1 MKDRIVVLLA
11 ALYFSA
17 PASGES
23 VDCSE
28 LMTTVA
34 ISKCKSGEFDAVQDK
49 LTKYL
54 EASVQHYDYD
64 PVVVKAIRESQEQWE
79 AYSTAHCDAIYAK
92 WREGTIRGIMATEC
106 RKNLTK
112 QRIHMVWESFLTY
125 SDSSPPVLPEPER

>member
-1 MKDRIVVLLA
+1 MRDRVAVLLA
-11 ALYFSA
+11 ALYFST
-17 PASGES
+17 PASGDSFE
-23 VDCSE
+23 CNQ
-28 LMTTVA
+28 MTTTVA
-34 ISKCKSGEFDAVQDK
+34 ISKCKIREFGAVEDK

-54 EASVQHYDYD
+54 EASVQHYDDD

-112 QRIHMVWESFLTY
+112 QRIHVIWESFLTY
-125 SDSSPPVLPEPER
+125 VDSTPPVLPEPEM